1 MFIPVSMDKYIGYHL
16 EANPGA
22 DKTAVREAL
31 VAKVWAKQ
39 NGAKC
44 GRCGKPIWAVGS
56 AVAEKDAC
64 FICITGETDCSGD
77 FEIDGVSI

>member
-39 NGAKC
+39 NGAKL
-44 GRCGKPIWAVGS
+44 GRDGKRIRAVGS
-56 AVAEKDAC
+56 AVAGNDAC
-64 FICITGETDCSGD
+64 IIYITGEADCTGD
-77 FEIDGVSI
+77 FEIYGVSI